1 MFQNQ
6 STMTNQTIPPL
17 PPIDTKPIIEHGESP
32 TAIILAIAILIS
44 IVVGSITE
52 LARAIL
58 IAILRQTKP
67 PY

>member
-17 PPIDTKPIIEHGESP
+17 SPIDTKPIIEHGESP

-52 LARAIL
+52 LARTIL

-67 PY
+67 PC